1 MMITYIPNL
10 VSTTLFGPNQSQI
23 GKLKN
28 KKSLG
33 ARKPKGLNRIDK
45 MDEGLEMN
53 LSFYKKK
60 KLFRNYIYIYLI
72 RNALCGNTYW
82 SLNNNSIVL
91 KQGKFSFI

>member
-10 VSTTLFGPNQSQI
+10 VSTTLFGANQSQI

-33 ARKPKGLNRIDK
+33 ARTPKGLNRIDK

-60 KLFRNYIYIYLI
+60 SYLGTIYIYI
-72 RNALCGNTYW
+72 
-82 SLNNNSIVL
+82 
-91 KQGKFSFI
+91 